1 MDGSAIFVAT
11 SSMPPLPRDDS
22 PTQSPVWRRLFPRA
36 GAWPIALLTVTGIVL
51 GSALSP
57 LQPIRDAAT
66 FEPVQEVVLRRPIG
80 YVLLAPVSDVLD
92 TLTLLSARQHI
103 ALLATI
109 LVVYAAWW
117 VFVGRRSLRTIP
129 PRRRVLREVARIGV
143 GLVLLVAIYFAGIL
157 MPRPMAALEAATEL
171 IVVDFHTHTKYS
183 HDGRPDWTPEDVRT
197 WHRDAGF
204 DVAYISDHR
213 TFEGA
218 RDAWANNPELAAQR
232 TVLIPAIEVSWR
244 GEHVN
249 VLDADRRYRGLLTPT
264 LRDIDESALRLAS
277 LLPGNEPV
285 LVETLPGQI
294 DRAPSASGPGT
305 PGIRAIEV
313 IDGAPQGLG
322 QARRERRAIVHLADS
337 ANLALVAGSNHHGWG
352 HASAGWTLM
361 FIPGWR
367 AASPGELS
375 AEISK
380 AIRTA
385 GRKSTRVAE
394 RYVANTE
401 SAQLLPFTVP
411 AVAWGMFRTMS
422 GDERV
427 VWIVWLVALYAISR
441 IRGARRRARE
451 PRPASV

>member
-1 MDGSAIFVAT
+1 M
-11 SSMPPLPRDDS
+11 
-22 PTQSPVWRRLFPRA
+22 WRRLPTRA
-36 GAWPIALLTVTGIVL
+36 GALPIGLLTVAAVVL
-51 GSALSP
+51 CSALFP
-57 LQPIRDAAT
+57 LQAIRDAAT
-66 FEPVQEVVLRRPIG
+66 FEPVGEVVLRRPMG
-80 YVLLAPVSDVLD
+80 YVLLAPVSEVLD
-92 TLTLLSARQHI
+92 TLTLLSSRQHI

-109 LVVYAAWW
+109 LVAYVVWW
-117 VFVGRRSLRTIP
+117 LLVGRRTLRAVP
-129 PRRRVLREVARIGV
+129 PGRRVLREIARIGT
-143 GLVLLVAIYFAGIL
+143 GLVILVAIYLTGIL
-157 MPRPMAALEAATEL
+157 APRPMAALEASTEL
-171 IVVDFHTHTKYS
+171 LVVDFHTHTKYS
-183 HDGRPDWTPEDVRT
+183 HDGRPDWTPEDVRL

-218 RDAWANNPELAAQR
+218 RDAWANNPELASQR

-249 VLDADRRYRGLLTPT
+249 ILDADRLYRGLLTPT
-264 LRDIDESALRLAS
+264 LRDIDESALKLAS

-285 LVETLPGQI
+285 LVETLPGHI

-305 PGIRAIEV
+305 AGIRAIEI
-313 IDGAPQGLG
+313 IDGAPQGLAQG
-322 QARRERRAIVHLADS
+322 RRERRAIVHLADS

-367 AASPGELS
+367 AASPGQLS
-375 AEISK
+375 TEISK

-394 RYVANTE
+394 RYVADTE
-401 SAQLLPFTVP
+401 SGGLLPFTVP

-427 VWIVWLVALYAISR
+427 VWMVWLVALYAISR
-441 IRGARRRARE
+441 FRTARRRARE
-451 PRPASV
+451 LKPASK